1 MIVLDEYGGM
11 TGIITLHDIIETLLG
26 EMNEVDDEI
35 PPVEIQRIDD
45 NQWYILGSA
54 DLEEVQE
61 ALNIELPIDEYET
74 FSGYALSQLGRIPD
88 DGTQLEIDLD
98 TMIINVREIKNHRIG
113 QTIVYI
119 KEKEKEENEKS

>member
-1 MIVLDEYGGM
+1 M

-61 ALNIELPIDEYET
+61 ALNIELPMMNMKHSVAMPYP
-74 FSGYALSQLGRIPD
+74 S
-88 DGTQLEIDLD
+88 
-98 TMIINVREIKNHRIG
+98 
-113 QTIVYI
+113 
-119 KEKEKEENEKS
+119 

>member
-1 MIVLDEYGGM
+1 MKLAVVGA
-11 TGIITLHDIIETLLG
+11 TGLVGKT
-26 EMNEVDDEI
+26 
-35 PPVEIQRIDD
+35 
-45 NQWYILGSA
+45 ILKV
-54 DLEEVQE
+54 LEEKK
-61 ALNIELPIDEYET
+61 LPIDEYET